1 MNIPKLTKLSGNK
14 SKKRVRDAE
23 DPEASPSKRLEMD
36 TTPPAYGQDS
46 APSTESTPLN
56 LSPSGSGT
64 PNDESPTA
72 TATVAPDAA
81 EEVSASAPEPGAPG
95 QVNAS
100 TNETIYHQIGRP
112 DLTGPNPIPPPAIA
126 AAPAPE
132 PKQTFEGF
140 SPPAKYE
147 LVPRP
152 EDGFPDIKGH
162 TSKTIRAHL
171 DPVTL
176 KLWEKQE
183 GPGVI
188 AFSPSDNG
196 TIDAAKIVL
205 FRDMLRDSIH
215 APNLFLIVPD
225 ITRATYTEHRPVT
238 PYYIGGINRIQRDLL
253 LHWNCWATP
262 KTAFFIVPKGRFV
275 SNYVMTL
282 ENTFLDADDAAI
294 AKVTSA
300 LMSTVMADKNHA
312 FEDFVDE
319 HHDAAHPHCTTE
331 DILDLIVGGLE
342 VAPFQVTEKGAA
354 ITLFNIYAASPT
366 LDADAYDGW
375 VSLFRSR
382 TYEFYGTAN
391 ARYPY
396 TCGTCYG
403 QDHPTGMCPY
413 HDLPGWHKTPAKV
426 SKYDK
431 PVNMNGNSPSDRQR
445 GSTGHGKGS
454 RGGRGGGRGG
464 QSRGKGRARGGRY

>member
-1 MNIPKLTKLSGNK
+1 
-14 SKKRVRDAE
+14 
-23 DPEASPSKRLEMD
+23 MD
-36 TTPPAYGQDS
+36 TTPPAYDQNNV
-46 APSTESTPLN
+46 STPLN
-56 LSPSGSGT
+56 LSPQGSG
-64 PNDESPTA
+64 PPDDESPPA
-72 TATVAPDAA
+72 MATVTPDAA
-81 EEVSASAPEPGAPG
+81 EGASASTTEPSAPE
-95 QVNAS
+95 QVNAA
-100 TNETIYHQIGRP
+100 TETVYHQIGRP
-112 DLTGPNPIPPPAIA
+112 DLTGPDPIPPPAVTV
-126 AAPAPE
+126 APVPGPQQA
-132 PKQTFEGF
+132 FEDF

-196 TIDAAKIVL
+196 TIDSAKVIL
-205 FRDMLRDSIH
+205 FRDMLRDSIR
-215 APNLFLIVPD
+215 APNLFIIVPD
-225 ITRATYTEHRPVT
+225 ITRAVYTEHRPVT
-238 PYYIGGINRIQRDLL
+238 PYYIGGITRTQRDLL

-300 LMSTVMADKNHA
+300 LMTTIMADQNHT

-331 DILDLIVGGLE
+331 DALDIIVGGLE
-342 VAPFQVTEKGAA
+342 VTPFQVIEKGAT
-354 ITLFNIYAASPT
+354 ITLFNVYAVSPT
-366 LDADAYDGW
+366 NDADAYDGW
-375 VSLFRSR
+375 ISLFRSR

-403 QDHPTGMCPY
+403 QDHPTGKCPY
-413 HDLPGWHKTPAKV
+413 HDLPGWHKAPAKA

-431 PVNMNGNSPSDRQR
+431 PVNMNGNGSPDQGQRQR
-445 GSTGHGKGS
+445 GSTGHGKGG

-464 QSRGKGRARGGRY
+464 QTRGRGRARGGRY